1 MKKKDIQKRL
11 EQIHF
16 IHFNNKVDYGI
27 ETPSFLCKKDRA
39 LDRLLHRIE
48 HVCKGNVKFIEG
60 LQKQDTDLVLSE
72 TFLGF
77 DGIKKDLTYSE
88 ITKYLII
95 PC

>member
-1 MKKKDIQKRL
+1 MKKKDILERL

-27 ETPSFLCKKDRA
+27 ETPSVLCKKDRA

-48 HVCKGNVKFIEG
+48 HVCKGNAKFIETV
-60 LQKQDTDLVLSE
+60 QKQNSYTLGE
-72 TFLGF
+72 PFIGF
-77 DGIKKDLTYSE
+77 DRMKEDLKHFGRIKYS
-88 ITKYLII
+88 IV